1 MSGSAVLVGIALEGA
16 CLTLEELAA
25 ACAVEPD
32 WVARRVSE
40 GLIVV
45 SGGTGGEWR
54 FGSAALQRVRRM
66 RALERDF
73 EAGPEL
79 AALFA
84 DLLEEL
90 DAARSRLR
98 RAGVDP
104 SSAG

>member
-1 MSGSAVLVGIALEGA
+1 MSGSTVLIGIALEEG
-16 CLTLEELAA
+16 CFTLEELAA

-45 SGGTGGEWR
+45 SGATGGEWR
-54 FGSAALQRVRRM
+54 FGAAALQ

-84 DLLEEL
+84 DLVEEL

-104 SSAG
+104 D

>member
-1 MSGSAVLVGIALEGA
+1 MSGSAVLVGITLEEG
-16 CLTLEELAA
+16 CFTLEELAA

-40 GLIVV
+40 GLIVM
-45 SGGTGGEWR
+45 SGGSSGEWR
-54 FGSAALQRVRRM
+54 FGSAALRRVRRM

-84 DLLEEL
+84 DLVEEL

-98 RAGVDP
+98 RAGVDLD
-104 SSAG
+104 

>member
-1 MSGSAVLVGIALEGA
+1 MSESAVLVGITLEEA

-32 WVARRVSE
+32 WVALRVTE
-40 GLIVV
+40 GLISA
-45 SGGTGGEWR
+45 SGGTSAQWR
-54 FGSAALQRVRRM
+54 FSSAALQRVKRM

-73 EAGPEL
+73 EAVPEL

-90 DAARSRLR
+90 DAARARLR
-98 RAGVDP
+98 
-104 SSAG
+104 SARIDRG